1 MSEASQHETSDA
13 QCGTGCVVMLS
24 SDLMFVSRV
33 KAVATQ
39 AGFEFRGRLPD
50 DNADS
55 IRFVLLD
62 LSTQGKLASE
72 IVAQCAER
80 CPQARLIAYGPH
92 VQVDKLDAARQ
103 AGIATVMTNGQ
114 FSSQLSQI
122 FS

>member
-1 MSEASQHETSDA
+1 
-13 QCGTGCVVMLS
+13 MLS

-33 KAVATQ
+33 KAAAVQ

-50 DNADS
+50 EDAGS
-55 IRFVLLD
+55 VRFVVLD
-62 LSTQGKLASE
+62 LATQSKLASE
-72 IVAQCAER
+72 IVARCAER
-80 CPQARLIAYGPH
+80 CPQAKLIAYGPH
-92 VQVDKLDAARQ
+92 VQVDKLAAARQ